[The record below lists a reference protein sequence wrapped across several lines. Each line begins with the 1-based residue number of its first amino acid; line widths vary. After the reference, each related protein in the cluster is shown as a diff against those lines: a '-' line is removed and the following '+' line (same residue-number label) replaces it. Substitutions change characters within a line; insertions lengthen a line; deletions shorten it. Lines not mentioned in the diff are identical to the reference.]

1 MLVRYRTNLLIILMP
16 PTTNLTNLINLLM
29 LTMLTIQ
36 PAKAV
41 DDKGCHPPP
50 NPLFFNIVQ
59 RGGGGRGVKP
69 KLKKYV

>member
-1 MLVRYRTNLLIILMP
+1 MRYRTNLLIILMP
-16 PTTNLTNLINLLM
+16 PTTNLTNLLM

-50 NPLFFNIVQ
+50 NPHFF
-59 RGGGGRGVKP
+59 
-69 KLKKYV
+69 